1 MGKNLFNQYRL
12 GSTLGQVCG
21 MSHGLVFASGGTDN
35 RGDPEVNKN
44 DLVASVAEAA
54 SLSKSDAGRAVDTVF
69 DSITDALQN
78 GSDVRIVGF
87 GSFTVAERR
96 ATTGRNPRTGEEVQ
110 VPASRVP
117 KFKAGKA
124 LKTAVQASS

>member
-1 MGKNLFNQYRL
+1 M
-12 GSTLGQVCG
+12 
-21 MSHGLVFASGGTDN
+21 
-35 RGDPEVNKN
+35 NKN

-96 ATTGRNPRTGEEVQ
+96 ATTGRNPRTGEVVP